1 MLYPKCSIFYN
12 AVTVLLIQ
20 HIFWSHVS
28 SKTIVFSSNLW
39 PQETKRERK
48 IRDEGWEGRKKE
60 NEEKGR
66 EDVKEK
72 GKKKKLAPNQVYIS
86 KHRLKLLNVW

>member
-1 MLYPKCSIFYN
+1 MLYPKCSIFCN

-28 SKTIVFSSNLW
+28 SKTIVFSSNLR

-48 IRDEGWEGRKKE
+48 IREEGWEGRREE
-60 NEEKGR
+60 NEEEGR
-66 EDVKEK
+66 EDEKEK